1 MTSHRKSVMS
11 FDVAVVGGGPAGV
24 AAAVKAAES
33 GATVVVLDS
42 GRRLGGQYFR
52 RPPLGTGAAA
62 HKQQSGSK
70 AFDSLEHRLG
80 ELESQGQIVILL
92 ETHVFAIEREAS
104 FVCHVRVTEGQSGTQ
119 VRDLDAKAVII
130 ATGAY
135 DRSLPF
141 PGWDLPGVMT
151 GGAAQ
156 ALVKGSNSRVPGRTV
171 VAGTGPFLVAVTNT
185 LVEAGVDVVAVI
197 EANSPT
203 RLLRTLPSVSVG
215 WRKSAEVGKFL
226 KASAQHRIRYLT
238 RSRVV
243 AATGFASLTSVRVTS
258 IDENWV
264 AKGPGRVI
272 PCETLAIG
280 YGFVPR
286 TDLTI
291 QLGCTH
297 LRASAG
303 GLRVAANISMET
315 SVPGVLACG
324 ETVGVGGADLALE
337 EGIVAGSTAAILVGR
352 STDRDK
358 ETKQALSRIRRLRR
372 FARALEGSF
381 SIRPGWADD
390 LLPETLLCRCEEVSV
405 SAVRRS
411 INELGATDSRSVKA
425 LTRAGMGWCQGRM
438 CTLTVEEMCPPAGEQ
453 SDLQSVDVSPHRR
466 PLADPV
472 TLGLL
477 ARPDLAHVDDEP

>member
-1 MTSHRKSVMS
+1 MS
-11 FDVAVVGGGPAGV
+11 FDVAVVGGGPAGI
-24 AAAVKAAES
+24 AAAVKAAEC

-62 HKQQSGSK
+62 FKHRTGSK
-70 AFDSLEHRLG
+70 AFDSLEQRLSH
-80 ELESQGQIVILL
+80 LESQGQVVILT
-92 ETHVFAIEREAS
+92 EAHVFAIEKKAS
-104 FVCHVRVTEGQSGTQ
+104 FILRARMAVGRNGSQ
-119 VRDLDAKAVII
+119 VRNLDSKAVVI

-156 ALVKGSNSRVPGRTV
+156 ALVKGSVSRVPGRTV

-185 LVEAGVDVVAVI
+185 LVEAGVDVIAVI

-203 RLLRTLPSVSVG
+203 GLLRHLPSASVG
-215 WRKSAEVGKFL
+215 WRKSAEVGSFL
-226 KASAQHRIRYLT
+226 KVSAEHRIRYLT

-243 AATGFASLTSVRVTS
+243 AATGVTSLTSVRVAS
-258 IDENWV
+258 IDKNWV
-264 AKGPGRVI
+264 AKGPGKVI
-272 PCETLAIG
+272 PCDTLAIG

-286 TDLTI
+286 TELTI
-291 QLGCTH
+291 QLGCAH
-297 LRASAG
+297 LGASAG
-303 GLRVAANISMET
+303 GVRVAANPSMET

-337 EGIVAGSTAAILVGR
+337 EGIVAGSTAAIRVGR
-352 STDRDK
+352 CINRDA
-358 ETKQALSRIRRLRR
+358 ETRRALKRIRSLRR
-372 FARALEGSF
+372 FARALEKSF

-390 LLPETLLCRCEEVSV
+390 LTPETLLCRCEEVSV
-405 SAVRRS
+405 GDVRRS

-438 CTLTVEEMCPPAGEQ
+438 CTLTVEEMCRSVGGE
-453 SDLQSVDVSPHRR
+453 SDLVHVDVSPHRR

-472 TLGLL
+472 HLGLIG
-477 ARPDLAHVDDEP
+477 RPDLTQVDDEL